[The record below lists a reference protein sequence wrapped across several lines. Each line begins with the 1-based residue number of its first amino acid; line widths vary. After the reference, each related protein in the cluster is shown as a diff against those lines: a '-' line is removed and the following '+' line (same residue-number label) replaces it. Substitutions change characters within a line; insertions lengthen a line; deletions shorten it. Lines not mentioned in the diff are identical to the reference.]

1 MTKTGQVSDTRS
13 QNNAPLRNLDDI
25 VTAYQSASAQIG
37 AASERLTDALSSG
50 DDSDDLV
57 AFARAVTEARD
68 RLLGSERALAEY
80 LLHRRGLRQR
90 QTASLLS
97 ISLSTIS
104 RWSQT
109 PEYFDRVAIDSEP
122 DGHTSS

>member
-1 MTKTGQVSDTRS
+1 MTKTGQASDTRS
-13 QNNAPLRNLDDI
+13 QASTPLRNLDDI
-25 VTAYQSASAQIG
+25 VKAYRSASAQIG
-37 AASERLTDALSSG
+37 AASEQLTNALSSG

-90 QTASLLS
+90 QTASLMS
-97 ISLSTIS
+97 IGLSTIS

-109 PEYFDRVAIDSEP
+109 PEYFDRVTINSES
-122 DGHTSS
+122 DEHAND